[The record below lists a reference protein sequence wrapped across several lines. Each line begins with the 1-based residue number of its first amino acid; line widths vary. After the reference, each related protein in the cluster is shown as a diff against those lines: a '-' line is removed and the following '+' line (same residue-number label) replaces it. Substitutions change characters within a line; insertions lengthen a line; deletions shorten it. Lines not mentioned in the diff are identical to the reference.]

1 MGNLEQRESDGE
13 ERGIG
18 FDDDALSEV
27 GETENWYGERAIFFR
42 TCCYRLTFFSPFYA
56 PLSAV

>member
-27 GETENWYGERAIFFR
+27 GETERIGMVNVQYSFARAA
-42 TCCYRLTFFSPFYA
+42 TD
-56 PLSAV
+56 